1 MTPHSGPFHRG
12 IYIISHPRQ
21 NYTSTRITLKNPNH
35 VYIYRYGEYGR
46 TGIYDVQKM
55 MRMIKE
61 DGPEQVEVDALKDML
76 DALPETNRVKQ
87 NP

>member
-1 MTPHSGPFHRG
+1 M
-12 IYIISHPRQ
+12 
-21 NYTSTRITLKNPNH
+21 
-35 VYIYRYGEYGR
+35 YRYGEYGR